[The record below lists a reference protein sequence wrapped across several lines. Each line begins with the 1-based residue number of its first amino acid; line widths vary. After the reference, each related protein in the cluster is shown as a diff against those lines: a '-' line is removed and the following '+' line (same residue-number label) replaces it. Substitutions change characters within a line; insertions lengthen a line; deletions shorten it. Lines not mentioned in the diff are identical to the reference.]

1 LKEDIVV
8 AHIMVADIVHMNQ
21 EDKKEIQKSKK
32 KTQIHNLGFIFI
44 TISSFIIFIDM
55 AKYGIDF
62 PFRDSPKGD
71 FLNMTET
78 PEREVRANLIHL
90 ILTRKG
96 SRYYLPDFGKRIY
109 EYIFDQNDMV
119 AWSLIEEEIREAVRK
134 YIPNLDINSINVLS
148 AEDDPD
154 SVQSVDELED
164 ERLFRISDYSTK
176 PYTAKVKIDYTV
188 NNGAFSTSD
197 FIIINI

>member
-1 LKEDIVV
+1 
-8 AHIMVADIVHMNQ
+8 
-21 EDKKEIQKSKK
+21 
-32 KTQIHNLGFIFI
+32 
-44 TISSFIIFIDM
+44 M
-55 AKYGIDF
+55 ATYGIDF
-62 PFRDSPKGD
+62 PFRDSFKGD

-96 SRYYLPDFGKRIY
+96 SRYYLPDFGTRIY
-109 EYIFDQNDMV
+109 EYIFDQNDLV
-119 AWSLIEEEIREAVRK
+119 SWNLIEEEIRESIKK
-134 YIPNLDINSINVLS
+134 YIPNLDINSITVTS
-148 AEDDPD
+148 PEDDPENER
-154 SVQSVDELED
+154 SVAEQED
-164 ERLFRISDYSTK
+164 ERLFRVSSFSTK